1 MLLKNLDT
9 ALKAAAD
16 PPRPDEPSQPTA
28 GTLRFGKFG
37 GFSRFVGTYAPD

>member
-28 GTLRFGKFG
+28 AL
-37 GFSRFVGTYAPD
+37 